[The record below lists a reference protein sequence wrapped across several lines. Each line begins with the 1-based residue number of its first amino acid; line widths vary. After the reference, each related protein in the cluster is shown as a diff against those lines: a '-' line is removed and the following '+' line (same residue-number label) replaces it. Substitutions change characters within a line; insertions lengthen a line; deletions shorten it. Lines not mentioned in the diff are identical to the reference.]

1 VKESP
6 FDVVCIRDAAGVRRL
21 SCEAFLA
28 LPLHERIRHILA
40 KEVEFERFGRAIDTK
55 AALAWLRT
63 GAAAS
68 LIGAP

>member
-1 VKESP
+1 VNESP
-6 FDVVCIRDAAGVRRL
+6 FDVVCIREGDGARRL

-40 KEVEFERFGRAIDTK
+40 REVEFERHGRPVDTK
-55 AALAWLRT
+55 LALAWLRS

-68 LIGAP
+68 TVRAS